1 MKRFTLLALGVIAM
15 ASSAMA
21 ADMTTYVT
29 NKTEFVN
36 AINACAGM
44 TANDTHTI
52 IISKKLTDDK
62 TAEAEVADNSVVI
75 NTGNVTFV
83 HNTGKLV
90 IKSNQTDIDNL
101 PQLQTGLNG
110 MNHTADSKFSLFI
123 ENVSLQYRSGNTATS
138 GQVLYWQKMP
148 AADMQIDTMAF
159 RNCEITNIPR
169 TIFRT
174 APNDGSTATT
184 PSKLKYLE
192 MTGCKVHDM
201 NITNGNNWA
210 LFVLGSMPVEVNFH
224 DNMFYDLPYTKGII
238 QMAYVAPDGT
248 APRILFYNNTV
259 MMAKATYDVL
269 NTTTNE
275 YDAKDNQCTL
285 FAMGNYL
292 DASTEYY
299 IYNNLFL
306 TPKAG
311 KRAPATITDS
321 QNFTYV
327 EGGTDILSARNIVDD
342 VTTQLGYLTAH
353 NNLTDESFASMERG
367 SDMDEVGTELAAES
381 FDWSAFY
388 KADVSN
394 FLVEKTNKFYTMGA
408 TAINN
413 LEGTPIVEIPSCVG
427 ANSVMY
433 VDEFPKEAKVNVA
446 VAGSK
451 SVSVSILPEKETYM
465 VGDEITITL
474 NDHNSYYRTFNTFQG
489 WSDGSMETVRKITLE
504 STDGI
509 NLTATYEEA
518 DGIVAAFDFSKVNGN
533 MTEYVAD
540 LGAQAGVAKVYV
552 MAADTAGME
561 GAIATAAVPYVA
573 GKTFQTRAGKF
584 GEDPVEMQM
593 PIISRRTAKNVRDFN
608 RNYAVVEF
616 STKSVSDVTV
626 DYFVGTDNNAS
637 KIQKA
642 FYSLDGENY
651 TDLNADSTLV
661 NGKWCNV
668 KFQLPAEAA
677 GQEKVYVK
685 IQGQVN
691 NGDKAENITYTDV
704 ASAFDPSNLY
714 GYDVFEYIGNILIKG
729 NIVNTANLEAAIKVA
744 NDTLA
749 YVTEK
754 EANAYLVKA
763 IATANEELNSAA
775 KTQATVDAATTALN
789 KAVTETFV
797 MQRINSLAALVV
809 TAAKPVYYM
818 TPEDAAGYIA
828 DKWFTVEN
836 GGTPASMTK
845 KGTIDPETDATISA
859 KNFAGITI
867 KNNNGKIHYMKV
879 TSATAAKFYVCTDK
893 DKEREATF
901 SIYGTT
907 ESKGTG
913 LVAKN
918 TSGVVEFTGLNPAQT
933 YVFKA
938 EATGDMDF
946 YAAKFTYGDPTGVAE
961 VENADAANAS
971 KVFKTFKNGSVIIV
985 KGDAE
990 YSATGAQMK

>member
-29 NKTEFVN
+29 NKTEFEN
-36 AINACAGM
+36 ALKACAGM
-44 TANDTHTI
+44 TADDSHTI

-75 NTGNVTFV
+75 NGNFTFS

-90 IKSNQTDIDNL
+90 IKSNQTDINNL
-101 PQLQTGLNG
+101 PQLQAGLNG
-110 MNHTADSKFSLFI
+110 KNHTADSKFSLFI

-138 GQVLYWQKMP
+138 GQVLYWQKMR
-148 AADMQIDTMAF
+148 AEEMQIDTIAF
-159 RNCEITNIPR
+159 RNCDITNIPR

-174 APNDGSTATT
+174 APKTKDENGNPIEITA

-238 QMAYVAPDGT
+238 QMAYVPTDGT
-248 APRILFYNNTV
+248 APRIMFYNNTV
-259 MMAKATYDVL
+259 MMAKATYTIDGAEK
-269 NTTTNE
+269 N
-275 YDAKDNQCTL
+275 NQCTL
-285 FAMGNYL
+285 FAMGDYL

-327 EGGTDILSARNIVDD
+327 EGGTDILSARKIEEG

-353 NNLTDESFASMERG
+353 NNLTDESFASMDRG
-367 SDMDEVGTELAAES
+367 YDMDEIGTELAAES

-394 FLVEKTNKFYTMGA
+394 FLVEKSNKFYTMGA

-474 NDHNSYYRTFNTFQG
+474 NDHNSYYRTFNTFKG

-518 DGIVAAFDFSKVNGN
+518 DGIVAAFDFSKVNDN
-533 MTEYVAD
+533 MKEYVAD

-608 RNYAVVEF
+608 RDYAVVEF
-616 STKSVSDVTV
+616 STKSISDVTV

-668 KFQLPAEAA
+668 KFLLPAEAA

-704 ASAFDPSNLY
+704 AGAFDPSNLY
-714 GYDVFEYIGNILIKG
+714 NYDVFEYIGNILIKG

-797 MQRINSLAALVV
+797 MQRINSLTALVV

-867 KNNNGKIHYMKV
+867 KNNGGKIHYMKV
-879 TSATAAKFYVCTDK
+879 TSVASAKFYVCTDK
-893 DKEREATF
+893 DMQREATF

>member
-1 MKRFTLLALGVIAM
+1 MKRITLLALGLIAM
-15 ASSAMA
+15 TSSTMA
-21 ADMTTYVT
+21 ADVTTYVT
-29 NKTEFVN
+29 NKTEFN
-36 AINACAGM
+36 AAIAACAGM
-44 TANDTHTI
+44 TDDDTHTI
-52 IISKKLTDDK
+52 IISKKLNDDK
-62 TAEAEVADNSVVI
+62 TGEAEVADNSVVI
-75 NTGNVTFV
+75 NTGNVNFA
-83 HNTGKLV
+83 HNTGRLI

-110 MNHTADSKFSLFI
+110 MNHTAGSKFSLII
-123 ENVSLQYRSGNTATS
+123 ENISLQYRSGKEATS

-174 APNDGSTATT
+174 APKDGNTATA

-201 NITNGNNWA
+201 NITAGNNWA
-210 LFVLGSMPVEVNFH
+210 LFVLGSMPVEINFH

-238 QMAYVAPDGT
+238 QMAYIPNDGT
-248 APRILFYNNTV
+248 APRMLFYNNTV
-259 MMAKATYDVL
+259 MMAKATYEI
-269 NTTTNE
+269 NGE
-275 YDAKDNQCTL
+275 AKDNGCTI
-285 FAMGNYL
+285 FNMGNYL

-311 KRAPATITDS
+311 KRVPATITDS

-327 EGGTDILSARNIVDD
+327 EGGTDILSARRIEEG

-353 NNLTDESFASMERG
+353 NNLTDESFASMDRG
-367 SDMDEVGTELAAES
+367 YDMDEIGTELAAES

-408 TAINN
+408 TVINN

-474 NDHNSYYRTFNTFQG
+474 NDHNSYYRTFNTFKG
-489 WSDGSMETVRKITLE
+489 WSDGSMETVRKMTLE

-518 DGIVAAFDFSKVNGN
+518 DGVVAAFDFSKVKGN

-540 LGAQAGVAKVYV
+540 LGTQAGVAKVYV
-552 MAADTAGME
+552 MAADTTGMW
-561 GAIATAAVPYVA
+561 GAIAKEAVPYVA
-573 GKTFQTRAGKF
+573 GKAFQTRAGKF

-608 RNYAVVEF
+608 RDYAVVEF
-616 STKSVSDVTV
+616 STKNTSNVAFDC
-626 DYFVGTDNNAS
+626 FVGTDNNAS
-637 KIQKA
+637 KTQKA

-651 TDLNADSTLV
+651 IDLNADSTLV

-668 KFQLPAEAA
+668 KFTLPAEANDK
-677 GQEKVYVK
+677 EKVYVK
-685 IQGQVN
+685 LQGQVN
-691 NGDKAENITYTDV
+691 NGDNVENITYTDV
-704 ASAFDPSNLY
+704 ADAFDPSDFHK
-714 GYDVFEYIGNILIKG
+714 YDVFEYIGNILITG
-729 NIVNTANLEAAIKVA
+729 NIVNTENLEAAIKTA
-744 NDTLA
+744 NDTIS
-749 YVTEK
+749 YVTDE
-754 EANAYLVKA
+754 EAKAYL
-763 IATANEELNSAA
+763 ATAISAA
-775 KTQATVDAATTALN
+775 NNELSNVEKTQATVDAAASTLN
-789 KAVTETFV
+789 AAVVKTFV
-797 MQRINSLAALVV
+797 MQRINSLTALVV

-818 TPEDAAGYIA
+818 TPDDAAGYIA

-836 GGTPASMTK
+836 GGTPGSITK

-893 DKEREATF
+893 NMEREATF

-913 LVAKN
+913 LVAMN

-938 EATGDMDF
+938 EATGDMVF

-961 VENADAANAS
+961 VENAEEAAS
-971 KVFKTFKNGSVIIV
+971 GKVFKTIKNGSVIIV

-990 YSATGAQMK
+990 FSAAGAQIK